1 MSISDRPAELT
12 EACYMVLWRS
22 HRAAMASLTRRGGP
36 KCGEPANPRPGVPP
50 RMRRARCVT
59 LFLVALI
66 WSGSAWADNDELEY
80 AVKATYICKIPAFVT
95 WPAAVRPDADFV
107 ICVVGQGPIGP
118 LLDSAAAGQTVR
130 QRPVVVRR
138 YQTIVNNPGCQL
150 MFVAGS
156 DAQPVAA
163 VLAAVRGTP
172 VLTITDNQSDMTS
185 IGIIN
190 FVLSEGHVRFEIDMR
205 SASNNGLVISSKL
218 LSLATRVRDRLPQ

>member
-1 MSISDRPAELT
+1 MAALT
-12 EACYMVLWRS
+12 GR
-22 HRAAMASLTRRGGP
+22 TGP
-36 KCGEPANPRPGVPP
+36 KGGEPAKPRPGVPP
-50 RMRRARCVT
+50 RPRTGRRVT

-95 WPAAVRPDADFV
+95 WPTAVRSDTDFV
-107 ICVVGQGPIGP
+107 ICVVGPGPIGP
-118 LLDSAAAGQTVR
+118 VLDNAAAGQAVR
-130 QRPVVVRR
+130 QLPIVVRR

-150 MFVAGS
+150 LFVAGS
-156 DAQPVAA
+156 SAQPVAA

-172 VLTITDNQSDMTS
+172 VLTITDNQSDPDS

-190 FVLSEGHVRFEIDMR
+190 FVLSDGHVRFEIDMR
-205 SASNNGLVISSKL
+205 SASDNGLVISSKL